1 LTRIDGAAA
10 IWEAN
15 KDVTIA
21 VDGKDASARTS
32 GMLAAQHLAGVA
44 HP

>member
-15 KDVTIA
+15 KDVTVA

>member
-1 LTRIDGAAA
+1 MTRIDGAPT

-15 KDVTIA
+15 KDVTVA
-21 VDGKDASARTS
+21 VDGKDASARTA
-32 GMLAAQHLAGVA
+32 GVLAAQHLAGVA

>member
-1 LTRIDGAAA
+1 LTRIDGATA

-15 KDVTIA
+15 KDVTVA
-21 VDGKDASARTS
+21 VDGEDVSARTS
-32 GMLAAQHLAGVA
+32 CVLAAQHLAGVA